1 MSDYKL
7 GVVTSTITLIINII
21 LAMIKTVIGIISGSK
36 AMLAD
41 GIHTMSDVV
50 STIIVLI
57 GLKISSKEADSDHQY
72 GHEKF
77 ESVFAKLL
85 SIFLVLTGSYIGY
98 EAFKSL
104 SQGNIVKPKFM
115 ALVAAV
121 VSIIVKEIMYRYTM
135 RAAKKT
141 NSISMEADAWHH
153 RSDALSSLGTFIGIL
168 GARLG
173 FTILDPIA
181 GIIVSI
187 LIIKVGI
194 DIYIK
199 SIRELVDESASTK
212 TINDI
217 KSVVYSIEGVR
228 GIKSL
233 KTRIFGN
240 KIYVDLEIYVAS
252 NITVREG
259 HDISEDVHDVVEDKV
274 EKVKHCMV
282 HIEPYDSLW
291 YNLYKE
297 GQRYNMEG

>member
-282 HIEPYDSLW
+282 HIEPYDSL
-291 YNLYKE
+291 
-297 GQRYNMEG
+297 

>member
-1 MSDYKL
+1 MEENMSDYKL

-181 GIIVSI
+181 GVIVSI

-282 HIEPYDSLW
+282 HIEPYDSL
-291 YNLYKE
+291 
-297 GQRYNMEG
+297 